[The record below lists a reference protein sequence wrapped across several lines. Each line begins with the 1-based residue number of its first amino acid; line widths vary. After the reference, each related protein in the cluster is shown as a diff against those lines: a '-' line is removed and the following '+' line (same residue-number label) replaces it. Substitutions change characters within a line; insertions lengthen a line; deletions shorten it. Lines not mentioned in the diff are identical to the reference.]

1 MLLLNCK
8 HVGILTCLFIMTIG
22 SQATGS
28 ERRLSNNEPLH
39 QLATL
44 VNQTIALNPE
54 IQAAQATLDA
64 AQANLTGTE
73 LPLNNPE
80 FEIEA
85 ERTDINRLTLGLSQT
100 IDWHDKQAALT
111 QSAQA
116 ELAVN
121 KLNIDALKQTKASEI
136 LSAVYEISINKE
148 ISVQSARRSKLL
160 SRFVQLA
167 EQRFAAGD
175 IAQSELALARLSL
188 AEAMIEDT
196 ENRLALIRARN
207 DFLSLSG
214 HTLESNINYF
224 DRYPGQL
231 PHELD
236 DSSLAQHHPRV
247 KLALQSAQLARI
259 NIHAIDQQRKPDP
272 NIGLSA
278 GREGDETLLAL
289 SLSIPLQ
296 IRNDFRSSVDAA
308 QALAIQAEQNA
319 QQSLRNVLA
328 AIKSARERYGLIS
341 DAWSQWTSL
350 GRTSLEQ
357 HSVLLET
364 QWQAGEM
371 STSDYL
377 LQIKQAIDTRIA
389 GLKLKGELW
398 NAWTTWLTASGTLNS
413 WLIITAEER

>member
-1 MLLLNCK
+1 
-8 HVGILTCLFIMTIG
+8 MTIG

-28 ERRLSNNEPLH
+28 EKRSSHDELLY

-54 IQAAQATLDA
+54 IQAAQAALNA
-64 AQANLTGTE
+64 AQANLIGTD

-80 FEIEA
+80 IEIEA
-85 ERTDINRLTLGLSQT
+85 ERTDINTLTLRLSQT

-111 QSAQA
+111 QFAQA

-136 LSAVYEISINKE
+136 LSAVSEISINKE

-160 SRFVQLA
+160 RGFVQLA

-175 IAQSELALARLSL
+175 IAQSELELARLSL

-196 ENRLALIRARN
+196 ENRLTSIRARN

-214 HTLESNINYF
+214 HTLENNINYF

-231 PHELD
+231 PNELD

-259 NIHAIDQQRKPDP
+259 NIHAINQQRKPDP

-278 GREGDETLLAL
+278 GREDDEILLAL

-296 IRNDFRSSVDAA
+296 TRNDFRSSVDAA

-328 AIKSARERYGLIS
+328 AIKSARESYGLIS

-371 STSDYL
+371 STSEYL

-389 GLKLKGELW
+389 GLKLKGGLW
-398 NAWTTWLTASGTLNS
+398 NAWSTWLTASGTLNS

>member
-22 SQATGS
+22 SQATGAVH
-28 ERRLSNNEPLH
+28 RLSIDEPLR

-44 VNQTIALNPE
+44 VIQITVLNPE
-54 IQAAQATLDA
+54 IQAAQAALEA
-64 AQANLTGTE
+64 ARANLTGAD

-85 ERTDINRLTLGLSQT
+85 ERTDINTLTLGLSQT
-100 IDWHDKQAALT
+100 IDWHDKQGALT
-111 QSAQA
+111 RSAQA
-116 ELAVN
+116 ELAV
-121 KLNIDALKQTKASEI
+121 KTLSLDALKQTKASEI
-136 LSAVYEISINKE
+136 LSAVTEISINKE
-148 ISVQSARRSKLL
+148 ISVQSARRSELL

-167 EQRFAAGD
+167 EQRFVAGD
-175 IAQSELALARLSL
+175 IAQSELELARLSL

-196 ENRLALIRARN
+196 EIRLASIRARN

-214 HTLESNINYF
+214 HTLESRIKFF
-224 DRYPGQL
+224 DHYPNQL
-231 PHELD
+231 PNALD
-236 DSSLAQHHPRV
+236 DSSLAQRHPQV
-247 KLALQSAQLARI
+247 KLSQQSAQLARM

-272 NIGLSA
+272 NIGFSA
-278 GREGDETLLAL
+278 GREGDEALLAL

-308 QALAIQAEQNA
+308 QALAIQAEQNT
-319 QQSLRNVLA
+319 QQTLRTVMA
-328 AIKSARERYGLIS
+328 AIKRARERYGLIS
-341 DAWSQWTSL
+341 GAWSQWTSL

-398 NAWTTWLTASGTLNS
+398 NAWTAWLTASGTLNS